1 MIMEEMRMRNYALT
15 IEDDVITHIA
25 DTDPNGT
32 PIPGIL
38 HLPKEATAF
47 SPDVW
52 ACLGCHFLSAVQ
64 PVSARHTKSMVTE
77 EYPCHSPSFAQ
88 RYLLFCPGQT
98 L

>member
-25 DTDPNGT
+25 DTDLNGT

-47 SPDVW
+47 PPMYGPVLAATPTASKWTQKTPSSPLPTT
-52 ACLGCHFLSAVQ
+52 AC
-64 PVSARHTKSMVTE
+64 
-77 EYPCHSPSFAQ
+77 
-88 RYLLFCPGQT
+88 
-98 L
+98 